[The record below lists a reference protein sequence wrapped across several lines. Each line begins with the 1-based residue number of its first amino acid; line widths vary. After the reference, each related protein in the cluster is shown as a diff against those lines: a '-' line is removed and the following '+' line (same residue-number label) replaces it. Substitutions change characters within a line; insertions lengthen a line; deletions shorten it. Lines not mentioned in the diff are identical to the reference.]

1 MLKILSRIFGAQLG
15 MQRAEIRDARKVY
28 RKTMEKSRDTVFYA
42 DGLCPDTTDGRMEIL
57 CLHLATIM
65 FVLRGHGKTGSQLSQ
80 AIYDVMVDDFD
91 VALREE
97 GLSDAGVVRRI
108 KPMAKMFFARSK
120 SYADA
125 FCEGEAAPQKL
136 SNIIGK
142 YIAQN
147 GKNSGSFVKYTK
159 GFHAHLRE
167 NSLGQI
173 AQAEFIFPDFP

>member
-1 MLKILSRIFGAQLG
+1 MLKFLSRIISSD
-15 MQRAEIRDARKVY
+15 RAEIKDARKIY
-28 RKTMEKSRDTVFYA
+28 REIMEKSRDTMFYG

-65 FVLRGHGKTGSQLSQ
+65 FALRGHGKTGSQLSQ
-80 AIYDVMVDDFD
+80 AIYDVMIDDFD

-97 GLSDAGVVRRI
+97 GLSDTGVARRI

-125 FCEGEAAPQKL
+125 LGVDEDIEQKL

-142 YIAQN
+142 YIAKN
-147 GKNSGSFVKYTK
+147 GGNPSSLVKYIN
-159 GFHAHLRE
+159 GFHANLRE
-167 NSLGQI
+167 NDLGQI
-173 AQAEFIFPDFP
+173 AQAEFIFPTFP